1 MPLTRWAK
9 TLMGLDALISVGAV
23 LLVAA
28 RAVNVLGS

>member
-9 TLMGLDALISVGAV
+9 GMMALDAMISVGAV

-28 RAVNVLGS
+28 RAVNILGT